1 MEKMRI
7 RIVRYA
13 AALIFLAV
21 CAVCLPQNT
30 YAAEE
35 TSEGQKDIYLPELVE
50 EEVSDDG
57 IEAYAEEDGEDFH
70 GTDQELY
77 AIMEQRVKDAMLT
90 SDTSEFTVSFLDL
103 KAKVDDYHIRSFYCY
118 SPYFPTRLIDMTLY
132 IRDGYYSKVEVN
144 NSFGNKEKTKEVFDE
159 IDQKL
164 ASIYALVDDPGM
176 TDFDKALVIHDYLVS
191 HAYYDISCT
200 YFTSYGVLVAGKGVC
215 QSFAGAYM
223 YLMHHLGID
232 AYFVPCETMK
242 HGWNVIRIDGA
253 LYNVDTTWD
262 LGSYT
267 GADHTHF
274 LFNNDE
280 MDALGYTYIDEEL
293 LYICNSTRY
302 SNTER
307 RRATSPV
314 VFKDGLLYFVKDGN
328 LYCGT
333 SRKASEIRSKKDLKD
348 ALVKTD
354 DALYYASRTK
364 VYRYSFKKKRE
375 TVVYEVPEPYQRDGW
390 EMEGMLLEDGQI
402 NGRLDAG
409 YQKRKSFSIIPTE
422 DQPIADGW
430 LETEDGWRYYR
441 DDQPLYG
448 WQWLNRHWYY
458 LDPDS
463 GLRKTG
469 RLEEKGNVYYLD
481 ENGVMQTGF
490 VGLWDGVHYFNKS
503 GQQTTSWQKVD
514 GKWYYL
520 DGDGLLQYGWM
531 ELQGKWYYLS
541 MSDGEMAVGWKLIQG
556 NEYYFNKDG
565 HRQTGWQKRDD
576 IWCYLNQDGEL
587 QTEQWINDN
596 YYVDY
601 EGNMVVDDWIWVD
614 DNDRYYVD
622 ADGRKVKNRWAKI
635 WGDWYCF
642 SKEGLMRREC
652 WIGDYYVRD
661 DGIMATNQMVGD
673 YYVDSDGV
681 WIKNTWMNVE
691 GQNYYFGK
699 DGKIAK
705 NRWAEIDGDWY
716 CFNKEGQMRTNCW
729 IGDYY
734 VLEDGKMAK
743 DQWIGNYYV
752 DADGKWVKGQT
763 KAA

>member
-1 MEKMRI
+1 
-7 RIVRYA
+7 
-13 AALIFLAV
+13 
-21 CAVCLPQNT
+21 
-30 YAAEE
+30 
-35 TSEGQKDIYLPELVE
+35 
-50 EEVSDDG
+50 
-57 IEAYAEEDGEDFH
+57 
-70 GTDQELY
+70 
-77 AIMEQRVKDAMLT
+77 
-90 SDTSEFTVSFLDL
+90 
-103 KAKVDDYHIRSFYCY
+103 
-118 SPYFPTRLIDMTLY
+118 MTLY

-280 MDALGYTYIDEEL
+280 MDALGYTYTDEEL

-302 SNTER
+302 SNTEW

-390 EMEGMLLEDGQI
+390 EIEGMLLEDGQI

-490 VGLWDGVHYFNKS
+490 VGLWDGVHYFNK
-503 GQQTTSWQKVD
+503 
-514 GKWYYL
+514 
-520 DGDGLLQYGWM
+520 
-531 ELQGKWYYLS
+531 
-541 MSDGEMAVGWKLIQG
+541 
-556 NEYYFNKDG
+556 DG

-587 QTEQWINDN
+587 QTEQWINDT

-622 ADGRKVKNRWAKI
+622 ADGKKVKNRWAKI

-734 VLEDGKMAK
+734 VLGDGKMAK

-752 DADGKWVKGQT
+752 GANGKWVKGQT

>member
-1 MEKMRI
+1 MEKMRT

-50 EEVSDDG
+50 EEAPDDG
-57 IEAYAEEDGEDFH
+57 VAAYAADDGEDFH

-280 MDALGYTYIDEEL
+280 MDALGYTYTDEEL

-302 SNTER
+302 SNTEW

-333 SRKASEIRSKKDLKD
+333 SRKASEIRSK
-348 ALVKTD
+348 
-354 DALYYASRTK
+354 
-364 VYRYSFKKKRE
+364 
-375 TVVYEVPEPYQRDGW
+375 
-390 EMEGMLLEDGQI
+390 
-402 NGRLDAG
+402 
-409 YQKRKSFSIIPTE
+409 
-422 DQPIADGW
+422 
-430 LETEDGWRYYR
+430 
-441 DDQPLYG
+441 
-448 WQWLNRHWYY
+448 
-458 LDPDS
+458 
-463 GLRKTG
+463 
-469 RLEEKGNVYYLD
+469 
-481 ENGVMQTGF
+481 
-490 VGLWDGVHYFNKS
+490 
-503 GQQTTSWQKVD
+503 
-514 GKWYYL
+514 
-520 DGDGLLQYGWM
+520 
-531 ELQGKWYYLS
+531 
-541 MSDGEMAVGWKLIQG
+541 
-556 NEYYFNKDG
+556 
-565 HRQTGWQKRDD
+565 
-576 IWCYLNQDGEL
+576 
-587 QTEQWINDN
+587 
-596 YYVDY
+596 
-601 EGNMVVDDWIWVD
+601 
-614 DNDRYYVD
+614 
-622 ADGRKVKNRWAKI
+622 
-635 WGDWYCF
+635 
-642 SKEGLMRREC
+642 
-652 WIGDYYVRD
+652 
-661 DGIMATNQMVGD
+661 
-673 YYVDSDGV
+673 
-681 WIKNTWMNVE
+681 
-691 GQNYYFGK
+691 
-699 DGKIAK
+699 
-705 NRWAEIDGDWY
+705 
-716 CFNKEGQMRTNCW
+716 
-729 IGDYY
+729 
-734 VLEDGKMAK
+734 
-743 DQWIGNYYV
+743 
-752 DADGKWVKGQT
+752 
-763 KAA
+763 